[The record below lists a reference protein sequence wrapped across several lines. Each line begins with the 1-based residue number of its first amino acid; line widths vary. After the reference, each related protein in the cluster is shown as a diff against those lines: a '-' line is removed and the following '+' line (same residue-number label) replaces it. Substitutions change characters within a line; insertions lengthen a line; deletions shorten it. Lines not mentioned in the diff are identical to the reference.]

1 MGKVCLQRQ
10 NCHWESGNT
19 YSGVVLG
26 EALGLGGLVGQPDQL
41 WVTRREKGLNRYQQI
56 LVLVAMKGAVHTS
69 YTQPK
74 FQVVCKLW
82 KVVFC
87 QLIDSPT
94 QSNRS
99 EIS

>member
-41 WVTRREKGLNRYQQI
+41 WVTRREKGLNHYQQI
-56 LVLVAMKGAVHTS
+56 SVLVAMKGAVHTHS
-69 YTQPK
+69 QN
-74 FQVVCKLW
+74 FKLSANCGRLC
-82 KVVFC
+82 FA
-87 QLIDSPT
+87 S
-94 QSNRS
+94 
-99 EIS
+99 